1 MKMMR
6 TAWRNMWRNRGRTIL
21 SASAVFFSTLIVC
34 FVLALETGY
43 IDDMIANIRYHVT
56 GDIRIMNRDYL
67 LNERITPLQF
77 FIEDTEEIL
86 AGLSGIP
93 GVASA
98 TPRTEFGVSIYR
110 NGEQIPTRAIG
121 IDFADSPLLARANNR
136 ITGGSVPVPGSSGI
150 LVSKGL
156 ADELGL
162 APGSKVT
169 AITRTAISGTNGK
182 TFTVSGIIA
191 MADTDFSGR
200 VFFLDWRTAG
210 QYLRMGSNALQIQVF
225 LKDKSSEDEL
235 LRAVIAGLGTRT
247 DALDATL
254 WHKVSGM
261 YGFLEMAGIIYAIY
275 GAIFYVL
282 AGTVI
287 FNTTMMSVLERKK
300 EIGTLGALGMG
311 RGKIVRLF
319 ITESAL
325 IASLGTAAGLLVGGT
340 IVAVTGRIGFDM
352 QAMYGSDMKGFS
364 FSRMIYPSLA
374 PGQYALIFC
383 MGVIISLA
391 ACVLPARMA
400 ATVEPAD
407 ALADR

>member
-43 IDDMIANIRYHVT
+43 IDDMISNIRRHVT

-67 LNERITPLQF
+67 LNERISPLQF
-77 FIEDTEEIL
+77 FIEDTEGIL
-86 AGLSGIP
+86 AGLSSIP

-98 TPRTEFGVSIYR
+98 TPRSEFGVSIYR
-110 NGEQIPTRAIG
+110 NGEQIPARAIG
-121 IDFADSPLLARANNR
+121 IDFETSPLLSGPNDRV
-136 ITGGSVPVPGSSGI
+136 IQGGAPEAGSSGI

-162 APGSKVT
+162 VPGNKIT
-169 AITRTAISGTNGK
+169 AIARTAISGSNGK
-182 TFTVSGIIA
+182 TFTVTGVIA

-210 QYLRMGSNALQIQVF
+210 EYLRMGHNALQIQVF
-225 LKDKSSEDEL
+225 LTDRRAEETV
-235 LRAVIAGLGTRT
+235 LRTVSAGLAART
-247 DALDATL
+247 ETLDATL

-261 YGFLEMAGIIYAIY
+261 YGFLKMAGIIYAVY
-275 GAIFYVL
+275 GAIFYAL

-287 FNTTMMSVLERKK
+287 FNTTMMSVLERKR
-300 EIGTLGALGMG
+300 EIGTLGALGMERG
-311 RGKIVRLF
+311 RIVRLF
-319 ITESAL
+319 IAESAL
-325 IASLGTAAGLLVGGT
+325 IAALGTVAGLIVGGS
-340 IVAVTGRIGFDM
+340 IVAVTGRIGFDLE
-352 QAMYGSDMKGFS
+352 ALYGSDMKGFG

-383 MGVIISLA
+383 MGVLISLV
-391 ACVLPARMA
+391 ACALPARMA
-400 ATVEPAD
+400 AAVEPAD

>member
-1 MKMMR
+1 
-6 TAWRNMWRNRGRTIL
+6 MWRNRGRTIL

-56 GDIRIMNRDYL
+56 GDIRIMHRDYL
-67 LNERITPLQF
+67 LNERISPLQF
-77 FIEDTEEIL
+77 FIDDTEAIL
-86 AGLSGIP
+86 TALAGIP

-121 IDFADSPLLARANNR
+121 IDFASSPLLSSPNNR
-136 ITGGSVPVPGSSGI
+136 ITRGSAPAPGSSGI

-162 APGSKVT
+162 VPGSKIT
-169 AITRTAISGTNGK
+169 AITRTAISGSNGK
-182 TFTVSGIIA
+182 TFTVSGVIS

-210 QYLRMGSNALQIQVF
+210 EYLRMGQNALQIQVF
-225 LKDKSSEDEL
+225 LKDRSKEDAIVRTVTAEL
-235 LRAVIAGLGTRT
+235 AKRS
-247 DALDATL
+247 DNLDATL

-275 GAIFYVL
+275 GAIFYAL

-311 RGKIVRLF
+311 SGRIIRLF
-319 ITESAL
+319 VTESAL
-325 IASLGTAAGLLVGGT
+325 IASLGTTAGLIVGGS
-340 IVAVTGRIGFDM
+340 IVAITGRIGFDM
-352 QAMYGSDMKGFS
+352 QALYGSDMKGFS

-374 PGQYALIFC
+374 PSQYALIFC

-391 ACVLPARMA
+391 ACALPARMA
-400 ATVEPAD
+400 AAVEPAD